1 MALEHSEIQALK
13 AEIFAEA
20 DERYV
25 KIEDCNDKQEKVNAK
40 FANDD
45 KRIDLI
51 LAEQKQMRSETK
63 SGLRFNNWLTAGVL
77 GAIIAAFV
85 GFYFFIA

>member
-1 MALEHSEIQALK
+1 MTHEEINALK

-20 DERYV
+20 DNKYV
-25 KIEDCNDKQEKVNAK
+25 AINVCNDNQEKINNS

-51 LAEQKQMRSETK
+51 AHDFGVIKKLMWAMATTSI
-63 SGLRFNNWLTAGVL
+63 GLLITALFELIKG
-77 GAIIAAFV
+77 
-85 GFYFFIA
+85 